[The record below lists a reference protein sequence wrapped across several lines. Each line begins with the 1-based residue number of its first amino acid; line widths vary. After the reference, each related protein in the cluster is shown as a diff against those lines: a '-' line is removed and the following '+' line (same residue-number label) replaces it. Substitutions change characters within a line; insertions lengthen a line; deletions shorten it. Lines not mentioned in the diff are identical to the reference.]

1 MIRKATIQDAKD
13 IVGINIMSWKQTYK
27 GIFPQEFL
35 DNLTINDENIEKC
48 QNKIKEYA
56 VYIKD
61 NKIVGIIRY
70 GKNKKGYDDNY
81 GEIYALYID
90 SNYHHQGIGKELVKY
105 VIDELKNNYDYILV
119 STLVNNPANTF
130 YQKIGGKLIGNSN
143 FILEN
148 KSYLENLYEFKT
160 KE

>member
-13 IVGINIMSWKQTYK
+13 IATINIRSWKQTYK

-35 DNLTINDENIEKC
+35 DNLTVNDENIEKC

-70 GKNKKGYDDNY
+70 GKNKKGYDNNY

-90 SNYHHQGIGKELVKY
+90 SKYHHQGIGKELVKY
-105 VIDELKNNYDYILV
+105 VINELKNNYDYILV
-119 STLVNNPANTF
+119 SNTF
-130 YQKIGGKLIGNSN
+130 YQKIGGKLIGKSN

>member
-1 MIRKATIQDAKD
+1 MIRKAIIQDAKD

-35 DNLTINDENIEKC
+35 DNLTVNNENIEKC

-56 VYIKD
+56 VYIED
-61 NKIVGIIRY
+61 NHVVGFIRY
-70 GKNKKGYDDNY
+70 GKNKKGYNASY

-90 SNYHHQGIGKELVKY
+90 SNYQQKGFGKKLVKY
-105 VIDELKNNYDYILV
+105 SLNELKNNYHSILV
-119 STLVNNPANTF
+119 STLINNPANTF
-130 YQKIGGKLIGNSN
+130 YQKIGGKLIGNSK

-148 KSYLENLYEFKT
+148 KEYLENLYEFKI
-160 KE
+160 EE